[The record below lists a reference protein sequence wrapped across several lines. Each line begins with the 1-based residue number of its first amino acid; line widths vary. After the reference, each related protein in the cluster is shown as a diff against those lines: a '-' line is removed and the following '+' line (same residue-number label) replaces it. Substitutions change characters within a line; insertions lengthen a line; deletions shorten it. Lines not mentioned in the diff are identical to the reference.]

1 MLTIFINGNPVPDPR
16 SLQTV
21 FETQM
26 PQAHYE
32 IQSYDCQVLN
42 ADVAPAPAGAARKP
56 SPGKNMSI
64 VLKVSGYVRYG
75 ESRSGV
81 TRGFDESIILV
92 PNADPSSSSSSSSS
106 NRGRDV
112 SGKDWL
118 IQSQNFRLVI

>member
-1 MLTIFINGNPVPDPR
+1 MPTIVINGNPVPDPR

-32 IQSYDCQVLN
+32 VQSYDCQVLN
-42 ADVAPAPAGAARKP
+42 ADLAPAGATRNP

-64 VLKVSGYVRYG
+64 VLTVSGYVRYG
-75 ESRSGV
+75 ESRSAV
-81 TRGFDESIILV
+81 MRGFDESIILV
-92 PNADPSSSSSSSSS
+92 PYADPSSS

-112 SGKDWL
+112 LAKDWL
-118 IQSQNFRLVI
+118 IQCQNFRLVV